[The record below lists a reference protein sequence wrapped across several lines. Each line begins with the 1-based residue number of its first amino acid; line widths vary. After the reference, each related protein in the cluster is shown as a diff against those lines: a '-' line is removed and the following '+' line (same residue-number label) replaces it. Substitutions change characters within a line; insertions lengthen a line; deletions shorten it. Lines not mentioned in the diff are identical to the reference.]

1 MATAGV
7 SGKKL
12 LGMNGARAAPDPVL
26 SDVVRQRLAT
36 LLAEVP
42 ARRLLAE
49 PGWDE
54 TADPPAERAGRAS
67 VPPRVEARATPG
79 EGPRPTRGQG
89 PLDQSRPEPPVA
101 IARLGAAGRA
111 AWEFSRSHLM
121 AVAIVVLTG
130 CLWGGFNVLQARST
144 PVVPA
149 VTPSVLATPSPTP
162 SAVPT
167 VLVHVLGEVRHPG
180 VVELHEGSR
189 VKDAIAAAGGL
200 TAKAVPGELNLAA
213 VVADGSQLVI
223 GNKRSSGSEVRPAGT
238 SGTGTG
244 SGGDKVSLNTASQ
257 AQLEE
262 LPGVGPVTAQRII
275 AWRAEHDRFTR
286 IEELQEVDGIGAK
299 TFAEIAPHVR
309 V

>member
-1 MATAGV
+1 
-7 SGKKL
+7 
-12 LGMNGARAAPDPVL
+12 MNGARAAPDPVL

-42 ARRLLAE
+42 ARRLLAD

-54 TADPPAERAGRAS
+54 AADLPAERVGRAS
-67 VPPRVEARATPG
+67 ASPRGETRPTPG
-79 EGPRPTRGQG
+79 ESPRPIPQGDFRPTTGQG
-89 PLDQSRPEPPVA
+89 PLDQSPPELPVA
-101 IARLGAAGRA
+101 IARLGEAGRA

-121 AVAIVVLTG
+121 AVAIVLLTG

-144 PVVPA
+144 PVVPV

-180 VVELHEGSR
+180 VVELREGAR

-223 GNKRSSGSEVRPAGT
+223 GSERSSGSEVRPAGT